1 MKIKNFADIIVDDY
15 PFFSKLKE
23 EIVSILE
30 NYSDCQNRKSNVKA
44 TMTEWNILSPQIDK
58 FKRYILNEIEH
69 EFGHRM
75 VNSKGNLTPI
85 FGDLWGNIYHKGDY
99 TMVHNHSPA
108 MFSLV
113 LFLKTKWYHSSLLF
127 TDSGERIRPKEGRFI
142 IFPAYLWHEVAKHR
156 YNESRITLSGN
167 IYWEELCDKSWF
179 NDTDPWVKIA

>member
-1 MKIKNFADIIVDDY
+1 MKIKNFSDIMVDDY

-75 VNSKGNLTPI
+75 VNS
-85 FGDLWGNIYHKGDY
+85 
-99 TMVHNHSPA
+99 
-108 MFSLV
+108 
-113 LFLKTKWYHSSLLF
+113 
-127 TDSGERIRPKEGRFI
+127 
-142 IFPAYLWHEVAKHR
+142 
-156 YNESRITLSGN
+156 
-167 IYWEELCDKSWF
+167 
-179 NDTDPWVKIA
+179 